1 MNIDALSIDMIGL
14 SVRSQNALHRAGV
27 HTVVEMLEFDE
38 DSLYKVRNLGK
49 KSIDEILEKIKEYS
63 KLKIEADKAA
73 LNPKQL
79 IEPEN
84 FEEWIKEESGKSFV
98 LEYLKDFKITEL
110 ELLSAKAFNLL
121 MLNGYNSLDQIAF
134 LAEAD
139 LMQIPRMDTGSAS
152 EIMKFCDHYLREK
165 SQQILETYRQ
175 TQLIAADNMQIAV
188 SDFLNDEKYHDV
200 ILNYVKMNDKDIH
213 QMNLPTRAVNCLVKQ
228 HLEKMSDIIFMNR
241 QELLMIPSMGV
252 GSAEA
257 VMSAIDKYISD
268 HEKRLIA
275 ICTGDMSSLL
285 DDEAIRNLILNLYQ
299 DIGFD
304 GLSFED
310 IVQQLQLSE
319 FVSLERIKKN
329 IGNLLAENELEYV
342 DYRCYRVYEKFV
354 DCFERCDVIGERSK
368 DFIRKRLEG
377 VTLEGIAKEYGLSRE
392 RVRQVVKGNVEK
404 VENWHKSQTG
414 KSWFDEDYFRYFYET
429 YDFEKEDAVE
439 WFGMSLMTCN
449 YLDLMEMKRKRNDLQ
464 SALEDSKKLDTGLR
478 LKVKNYLNRNK
489 LFVDGSWV
497 EKCRADLEEV
507 VVRKFCKEDVSFDAF
522 VHIYN
527 EFLMQE
533 EIPYDETIYYTPS
546 VLRTRKNHLADA
558 KYLLW
563 KQNEQIRY
571 YDIAGHDFTELLD
584 ILNLE
589 SYENIELSTLKFANE
604 YPEILKKYDIRDQY
618 ELHNLLRKIIPE
630 GSYHDFHCGRMPE
643 IKFGTFDRNAAIL
656 DLIIDNAPISV
667 NDLCNI
673 IYDEYGYDPAVTQ
686 GTYLQPFTAYY
697 HQGMYGIEQKVMN
710 ETRKGALM
718 AELNDDFYYIDEI
731 RTIYRKLF
739 PDADIEEINPYNL
752 KTMGFTVLSKYA
764 VQHYPSLDAYFEAIL
779 TKEDIVDITPYRK
792 RFVYVV
798 TFSQKLMELKKS
810 LQVIEFEPN
819 QIINFRKLEKAGVTR
834 ELIQEFCNAVY
845 NFLDDGMYFSVQSIK
860 EDGFE
865 SELFD
870 LGFSDWFYANL
881 LISDN
886 RFSFAMMYG
895 NIIMYKGQENITIKS
910 FEMNRI
916 QERGSI
922 DVYDL
927 VSELTDRF
935 GCKIYERF
943 DVISKVQGTEIYYD
957 KILDRLYA
965 NADVYYREL
974 DEWDGI

>member
-1 MNIDALSIDMIGL
+1 MNINALSIDMIGL

-49 KSIDEILEKIKEYS
+49 KSIDEILEKIREYG
-63 KLKIEADKAA
+63 KLKIKADNAA
-73 LNPKQL
+73 LDLKRF

-84 FEEWIKEESGKSFV
+84 FNEWIKKESGKDFV
-98 LEYLKDFKITEL
+98 LEYLKNFKITEL

-152 EIMKFCDHYLREK
+152 EIMKFCAHYLREK

-213 QMNLPTRAVNCLVKQ
+213 QLNLPTRAVNCLVKQ
-228 HLEKMSDIIFMNR
+228 HLEKMSDIIFMKH
-241 QELLMIPSMGV
+241 QELSMIPSMGV

-285 DDEAIRNLILNLYQ
+285 DDEAIQNLILNLYQ

-310 IVQQLQLSE
+310 IVQRLKLPE

-329 IGNLLAENELEYV
+329 IGQLLSKNELEYV

-354 DCFERCDVIGERSK
+354 DCFEQCDVIDERSK
-368 DFIRKRLEG
+368 NFIRKRLDG
-377 VTLEGIAKEYGLSRE
+377 ITLERIAKEYGLTRE
-392 RVRQVVKGNVEK
+392 RVRQVVKDKVEK
-404 VENWHKSQTG
+404 VITWHKSQTG
-414 KSWFDEDYFRYFYET
+414 KRWFDEDYFRYFYET
-429 YDFEKEDAVE
+429 YDFEKDEAAE

-449 YLDLMEMKRKRNDLQ
+449 YLDLMEIKRKRNELQ
-464 SALEDSKKLDTGLR
+464 SALEDSQKLDAGLR

-489 LFVDGSWV
+489 IFVDGIWV
-497 EKCRADLEEV
+497 EKSRANLEEV
-507 VVRKFCKEDVSFDAF
+507 VVRKFCKEDISYDDF
-522 VHIYN
+522 VCIYN
-527 EFLMQE
+527 DFLEQEDVIYDE
-533 EIPYDETIYYTPS
+533 EIYYIDS
-546 VLRTRKNHLADA
+546 VLRSRKNRLAEA
-558 KYLLW
+558 RFLLW

-571 YDIAGHDFTELLD
+571 YDIDGQDFTDLLD
-584 ILNLE
+584 TLNLGA
-589 SYENIELSTLKFANE
+589 YENIEISTLKFVNE
-604 YPEILKKYDIRDQY
+604 YPEILEKYDIRDQY
-618 ELHNLLRKIIPE
+618 ELHNLLRKIVPE

-643 IKFGTFDRNAAIL
+643 IKFGSFDRNAAIL
-656 DLIIDNAPISV
+656 DLLIDNAPISV
-667 NDLCNI
+667 VDLSNI
-673 IYDEYGYDPAVTQ
+673 IHAEYGYDHAVIQ
-686 GTYLQPFTAYY
+686 GTYLQPFSNYY
-697 HQGMYGIEQKVMN
+697 HQGMYIINQKAMP
-710 ETRKGALM
+710 EMRKEALRTV
-718 AELNDDFYYIDEI
+718 LKDDFYYIDEI
-731 RTIYRKLF
+731 RTMYRNLF
-739 PDADIEEINPYNL
+739 PDADVEEINPYNL
-752 KTMGFTVLSKYA
+752 KLMGFTVLSKYV
-764 VQHYPSLDAYFEAIL
+764 VQHYPSLDAYFENIL
-779 TKEDIVDITPYRK
+779 TKEDIIDITTYRK
-792 RFVYVV
+792 RFVYIVL
-798 TFSQKLMELKKS
+798 FSQKLMELRKN

-819 QIINFRKLEKAGVTR
+819 QIINFRKLEKAGVTKTQIR
-834 ELIQEFCNAVY
+834 DFCDAVY
-845 NFLDDGMYFSVQSIK
+845 SFLDDGVYFSIQSIRQ
-860 EDGFE
+860 DGFE
-865 SELFD
+865 SELFE

-886 RFSFAMMYG
+886 RFSFSTIYS
-895 NIIMYKGQENITIKS
+895 NIILYKGQENITAKS

-916 QERGSI
+916 KEYGHI

-927 VSELTDRF
+927 ITELTERF
-935 GCKIYERF
+935 GCKVSERF
-943 DVISKVQGTEIYYD
+943 DVIHKVHGTEIYYD
-957 KILDRLYA
+957 RILDRLYA
-965 NADVYYREL
+965 NADMYYREL